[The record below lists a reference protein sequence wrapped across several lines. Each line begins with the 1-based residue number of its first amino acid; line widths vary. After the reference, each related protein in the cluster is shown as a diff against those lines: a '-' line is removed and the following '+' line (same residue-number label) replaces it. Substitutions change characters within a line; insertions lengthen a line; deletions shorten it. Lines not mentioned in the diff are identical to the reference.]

1 MKYLL
6 YILSIILVH
15 VSYAQ
20 LSEKDFN
27 YAQQMYDTYCLSCH
41 GTDLDGNGEVAE
53 LLEPYPR
60 NFTKYQF
67 VIAYKDRFKNSLLNG
82 VAGSAMPPWKGILST
97 NEIELLVDY
106 IEMKILEKTPIQAY
120 SRIDASMPSIGDP
133 DDRLFLDKNDRKIKK
148 IVEGN
153 PEDGYAAFNKYCV
166 SCHGRLANGKG
177 PNAKAL
183 GHAIP
188 RNLINRHFL
197 NQDHI
202 TDERL
207 YKSILLGVAGG
218 PMPAH
223 DHLSDQTI
231 FDLISF
237 IRDNIK
243 EGSK

>member
-1 MKYLL
+1 MRYVTFICL
-6 YILSIILVH
+6 ITFAFNVSANLSDKEFQ
-15 VSYAQ
+15 YAQ
-20 LSEKDFN
+20 K
-27 YAQQMYDTYCLSCH
+27 MYDTYCLSCH
-41 GTDLDGNGEVAE
+41 GADLDGNGEVAE

-82 VAGSAMPPWKGILST
+82 VSGSAMPPWKGVLST
-97 NEIELLVDY
+97 NEIDLLVDY
-106 IEMKILEKTPIQAY
+106 IEMKILEKSPIQAY
-120 SRIDASMPSIGDP
+120 SRINVSMPSIGDP
-133 DDRLFLDKNDRKIKK
+133 DDRLFLNKKDKDIKMLTLGDP
-148 IVEGN
+148 VS
-153 PEDGYAAFNKYCV
+153 GYEAFNKYCV

-197 NQDHI
+197 NQEHI
-202 TDERL
+202 TNERL

-223 DHLSDQTI
+223 DHLSDQVI
-231 FDLISF
+231 FDLISY
-237 IRDNIK
+237 IRENIK
-243 EGSK
+243 EESK